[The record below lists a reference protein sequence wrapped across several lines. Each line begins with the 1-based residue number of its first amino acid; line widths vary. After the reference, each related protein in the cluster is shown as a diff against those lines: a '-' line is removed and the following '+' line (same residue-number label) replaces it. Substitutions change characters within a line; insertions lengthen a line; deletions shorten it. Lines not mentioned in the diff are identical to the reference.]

1 MSEEILEQAAEEQ
14 EEEQQAVAEE
24 SSGEEILD
32 EAKAKVEKE
41 EVDEEASIQGKRK
54 NKETSTKEEVQNPI
68 TTQTEG
74 TQKLDAETNS
84 TQPKR
89 RYSKRKPTS
98 RRGQTRGRG
107 RRPYSTRKKLEED
120 GSKKTTK
127 ENSNPSDLIETGE
140 KQFNKLP
147 DNVEVPIIPLPAP
160 YVRPKAKSDSPGSVP
175 DGNVNEG

>member
-1 MSEEILEQAAEEQ
+1 M
-14 EEEQQAVAEE
+14 
-24 SSGEEILD
+24 
-32 EAKAKVEKE
+32 K
-41 EVDEEASIQGKRK
+41 
-54 NKETSTKEEVQNPI
+54 TPI
-68 TTQTEG
+68 AIQTEE

-89 RYSKRKPTS
+89 RYSKRKPTT

-107 RRPYSTRKKLEED
+107 RRPYSPRKNLEGEE
-120 GSKKTTK
+120 SKKTTK
-127 ENSNPSDLIETGE
+127 EKSTPTDLIESSE

-160 YVRPKAKSDSPGSVP
+160 YVRPETKSDSPGSVS

>member
-1 MSEEILEQAAEEQ
+1 MDAIFDLKEKYQLNFKFINKPGLPFENFKFDVLET
-14 EEEQQAVAEE
+14 
-24 SSGEEILD
+24 
-32 EAKAKVEKE
+32 KE

-54 NKETSTKEEVQNPI
+54 NKETSTKEEVQTPI
-68 TTQTEG
+68 ATQTEG
-74 TQKLDAETNS
+74 THKLDAETNS

-107 RRPYSTRKKLEED
+107 RRPYSPRKKLEGD

-127 ENSNPSDLIETGE
+127 ENSTPSDFIETGE
-140 KQFNKLP
+140 KQFNKLQ

-160 YVRPKAKSDSPGSVP
+160 YVRPKAESDSPGSVP